1 MPVVRERADV
11 EPPCA
16 RERRVPVTGT
26 IRGAADR
33 TRQGDHVMQTTKRV
47 RRVVVAGVL
56 LLTALALPAR
66 ALAYDTHKD
75 RLDCPK
81 GTTIARIENNPRVC
95 RAQPKRGIPATRG
108 RRACCTFDRDPS
120 KERCLPFPG
129 CPGTSE
135 E

>member
-1 MPVVRERADV
+1 
-11 EPPCA
+11 
-16 RERRVPVTGT
+16 
-26 IRGAADR
+26 
-33 TRQGDHVMQTTKRV
+33 MQTTKRV
-47 RRVVVAGVL
+47 RRVVVAVVL
-56 LLTALALPAR
+56 AVSALALPVKTF
-66 ALAYDTHKD
+66 AYDTHAD

-81 GTTIARIENNPRVC
+81 GTTLARIEINPRQC

-108 RRACCTFDRDPS
+108 RRACCTFDRDAS